1 LKETMDA
8 LNYLVEQWLV
18 KYIGVSNFSVQQ
30 IQEAQQYSKA
40 KIIVNQIPY
49 NLATRNNDY
58 KGNCI
63 HMEDEIIPYCQNT
76 DILII
81 AYRPIERWFLLQSNP
96 LLDTL
101 SKKYMK
107 TKAQIA
113 LNRLISKKNIITI
126 SKSINPEHLKE
137 NLGAIWRHLDYDD
150 MKSLDETLFESP
162 TM

>member
-1 LKETMDA
+1 
-8 LNYLVEQWLV
+8 V

-30 IQEAQQYSKA
+30 IKEAQQYSKA

-81 AYRPIERWFLLQSNP
+81 AYRPIER
-96 LLDTL
+96 
-101 SKKYMK
+101 
-107 TKAQIA
+107 
-113 LNRLISKKNIITI
+113 
-126 SKSINPEHLKE
+126 
-137 NLGAIWRHLDYDD
+137 
-150 MKSLDETLFESP
+150 
-162 TM
+162 